1 MPAKAGIHDF
11 FSVPTNRALSSKLH
25 PQMSQIPADQKKSR
39 SFIFSSVLICVI
51 CG

>member
-25 PQMSQIPADQKKSR
+25 PQMSQIPADQKNPAA
-39 SFIFSSVLICVI
+39 SSALICVI